1 MGHRV
6 GHRRCRIVSGIK
18 NKNMKNS
25 LMIKWFTGRRLCQIS
40 QTILHGRDAILRV
53 RDKLLISNIILQL
66 WADVKYHVPTGF
78 FVVKRRV
85 VFILLARQKA
95 VFYVFCFGAPSI
107 YPQNC
112 VNPFFITDRKNRPFG
127 VWEGV
132 GGNKKASFER
142 RLLVTPE
149 GLEPSTHWLRVNC
162 STNWATESWC
172 LFVSELRVQ
181 SYDNFWNLQKKSAF
195 FSKKVHFLS
204 FFLFFRLL
212 VPLFCAFLVR
222 NSDKKEKA
230 MALAKNCYL
239 CRK

>member
-1 MGHRV
+1 MALYGGFIHKNNSGKFMGRRV

-78 FVVKRRV
+78 FVVKRRA

-107 YPQNC
+107 YPQNR

-132 GGNKKASFER
+132 GEIKKPPLKGGFWWPR
-142 RLLVTPE
+142 RGSNPR
-149 GLEPSTHWLRVNC
+149 PI
-162 STNWATESWC
+162 
-172 LFVSELRVQ
+172 
-181 SYDNFWNLQKKSAF
+181 D
-195 FSKKVHFLS
+195 
-204 FFLFFRLL
+204 
-212 VPLFCAFLVR
+212 
-222 NSDKKEKA
+222 
-230 MALAKNCYL
+230 
-239 CRK
+239 